1 MASTRKKSATE
12 SKPGKAAAAE
22 DVSDVLASDR
32 IRNVVLYS
40 GATCAHSH
48 RVRFVLAEKD
58 IALQTRTVDPANL
71 PEEVI
76 ELSPYQEL
84 PVLVDRGLVL
94 HQADIIMEYL
104 DERFPHPPLMPVDPV
119 SRAQA
124 RLMLR
129 RMGRDWYPLLPVV
142 LGGTRRDAGDARAK
156 LRDGLTTIAP
166 LFQQHEYVFGESLT
180 LVDCTLAPLL
190 WRMPALGITLPSS
203 AKAMLRYAQRL
214 FERPGFLTGLTER
227 EIELHVSSA

>member
-1 MASTRKKSATE
+1 M
-12 SKPGKAAAAE
+12 
-22 DVSDVLASDR
+22 
-32 IRNVVLYS
+32 VLYS
-40 GATCAHSH
+40 GAVCPNSH

-58 IALQTRTVDPANL
+58 ISIEVRTVDPAHL
-71 PEEVI
+71 PEEVL

-119 SRAQA
+119 NRAQA

-129 RMGRDWYPLLPVV
+129 RMARDWYPLVTQAFDAP
-142 LGGTRRDAGDARAK
+142 RREAQDARNR
-156 LRDGLTTIAP
+156 LRDGLTSIAP
-166 LFQQHEYVFGESLT
+166 LFQQHEYVFGEALT

-190 WRMPALGITLPSS
+190 WRMPPLGITLPSS

-227 EIELHVSSA
+227 EIELHASPA